1 MRGEEEI
8 LRKVGSRHGTEIIPM
23 IKYGGEATR
32 GRWRRGQDRAA
43 GQKQMTAKYTDSL

>member
-23 IKYGGEATR
+23 IKDGGAGEKQPEAGGGGGRIGQR
-32 GRWRRGQDRAA
+32 GRN
-43 GQKQMTAKYTDSL
+43 K

>member
-23 IKYGGEATR
+23 IKDGGGKQPEAGGGG
-32 GRWRRGQDRAA
+32 GRIGQQGRN
-43 GQKQMTAKYTDSL
+43 K